1 MAIHKGIFE
10 PSKTMR
16 KRIFTAPVMVAVVAA
31 LVVLAGWVYT
41 SGESLQVRTLVWV
54 TSATLLVVA
63 VLIVR
68 MSMSLD
74 SFYQHMQA
82 QNTSLKEM
90 EQLNQTLRSQRH
102 DFLNQLQVIHGLLQL
117 GEYQDADDY
126 LSRVYGNIHSL
137 GRVIR
142 TAQPAVNALIAAKDA
157 DCARRGIHMEL
168 NISSQLD
175 QLILPGWELCRVLG
189 NLIDN
194 AMEAL
199 GGKSGVVRL
208 SVWEDVAHY
217 HLQVWNDGPAI
228 DEKHRA
234 NLFHA
239 GYSTKEGDGRGMGL
253 YITRQLLDRVGGR
266 IDVRSDANGTEFEIV
281 LPKQILA
288 VKPEGKQ
295 RVSAANNLTD
305 N

>member
-1 MAIHKGIFE
+1 MQARKGIFE

-41 SGESLQVRTLVWV
+41 SGESMQVRTLVWV

-68 MSMSLD
+68 MSLSLD
-74 SFYQHMQA
+74 SFYQHIKA
-82 QNTSLKEM
+82 QNTSLMEM
-90 EQLNQTLRSQRH
+90 EQLNRTLRSQRH
-102 DFLNQLQVIHGLLQL
+102 DFLNQLQVIHGLMQL
-117 GEYQDADDY
+117 GDYSEADAY
-126 LSRVYGNIHSL
+126 LSRVYGSIHSL

-157 DCARRGIHMEL
+157 DCARRGIRMDL
-168 NISSQLD
+168 SISSQLD

-199 GGKSGVVRL
+199 HGKSGVIRL
-208 SVWEDVAHY
+208 SVWEDVTHY
-217 HLQVWNDGPAI
+217 HLQVWNDGPPI
-228 DEKHRA
+228 DEKHRP
-234 NLFHA
+234 NLFNA
-239 GYSTKEGDGRGMGL
+239 GYSTKDGDGRGMGL
-253 YITRQLLDRVGGR
+253 YITRQLMERVGGR
-266 IDVRSDANGTEFEIV
+266 IDLRSDETGTAFDIV
-281 LPKQILA
+281 LPKQVAA
-288 VKPEGKQ
+288 VKVAG
-295 RVSAANNLTD
+295 A
-305 N
+305 